1 MSHAACLATRLR
13 RLATAL
19 LLASGPAL
27 AGTAQAMDVVT
38 LPATL
43 RRPALTLH
51 WAPLGDGLAHPA
63 VVALHGCGGLYRRDG
78 HTLDARY
85 PSTVERLHAL
95 GYHVLL
101 PDSFGSRGM
110 PSVCSQRYGTRSIS
124 IADRRADVL
133 DALAWLRSQP
143 GVDDDRIALLG
154 WSNGATTAL
163 STMDARQAPPA
174 PPLAAVVLFYPGCDR
189 LQAAEPAASAVLM
202 QLGGADDWTPPE
214 PCERL
219 AHRWQAEGHS
229 VALDVYPGAYHGFD
243 ADTPVRFRADVP
255 NGRNAAGV
263 HQGGNPAAARAA
275 QARLAEFLGAHLG
288 AGGQSPRSTSK

>member
-1 MSHAACLATRLR
+1 LNRLPSLR
-13 RLATAL
+13 TL
-19 LLASGPAL
+19 LLAAWLML
-27 AGTAQAMDVVT
+27 AGVAQATQIVT

-51 WAPLGDGLAHPA
+51 WAPLDDPAPHPA

-85 PSTVERLHAL
+85 PSYIERLHAL

-110 PSVCSQRYGTRSIS
+110 PSVCSQRYGTRSIN

-143 GVDDDRIALLG
+143 GVDADRIALLG

-163 STMDARQAPPA
+163 SAMDAQQTPPA
-174 PPLAAVVLFYPGCDR
+174 PPLAAVVLFYPGCGR

-219 AHRWQAEGHS
+219 AHRWQAEGRD
-229 VALDVYPGAYHGFD
+229 VVLDLYPGAYHGFD
-243 ADTPVRFRADVP
+243 STSPVRFRAEVP
-255 NGRNAAGV
+255 NGKNAAGV
-263 HQGGNPAAARAA
+263 HQGGNPAAAAA
-275 QARLAEFLGAHLG
+275 SAKRLAEFLGARM
-288 AGGQSPRSTSK
+288 APPQAP